1 MSQIWVTLVDGS
13 YGYMWGDAL
22 PLPGDTVT
30 IRVRHTTALIL
41 KSQALFLV
49 LRGND

>member
-1 MSQIWVTLVDGS
+1 MSQIWVVLVTGE

-30 IRVRHTTALIL
+30 IRVRQTNGTMAYVTGIC
-41 KSQALFLV
+41 SRASW
-49 LRGND
+49 

>member
-30 IRVRHTTALIL
+30 IRVRNTSGTYSKATGIV
-41 KSQALFLV
+41 SRATW
-49 LRGND
+49 

>member
-1 MSQIWVTLVDGS
+1 MSQIWVTLLDGS

-30 IRVRHTTALIL
+30 IRVRHTNGSYTKVTGIVSRA
-41 KSQALFLV
+41 SW
-49 LRGND
+49 